1 MAIRHTPSPPT
12 PTLAPVG
19 GLTLRADNGE
29 SLPLDPQR
37 WHAPAT
43 PDENRLL
50 RMVRGPALDVGCGP
64 GRIVDNLVRHGV
76 AALGV
81 DPSPA
86 AVSLARRRGCLVL
99 QRSVFETLPGE
110 GRWRTVLLL
119 DGNIGIGGDAVALL
133 ARCRTLMHRAGQVIV
148 EVEPPGC
155 GWRTRR
161 VRLERGGEA
170 SAWFAWSVVGAE
182 TIAGLA
188 TIAGL
193 RAHAVDHTGDGRWF
207 AHLVHCEPRRISV
220 AS

>member
-1 MAIRHTPSPPT
+1 MAIRRTPPPT
-12 PTLAPVG
+12 TPVPPVG

-29 SLPLDPQR
+29 ALRLDSQR
-37 WHAPAT
+37 WHGPVT
-43 PDENRLL
+43 PVENRLL

-64 GRIVDNLVRHGV
+64 GRIVDNLLRHGV

-86 AVSLARRRGCLVL
+86 AVSLTRRRGCPVL

-110 GRWRTVLLL
+110 GRWPTVLLL
-119 DGNIGIGGDAVALL
+119 DGNIGIAGDPVALL
-133 ARCRTLMHRAGQVIV
+133 GRCRTLMHHAGEVVV

-161 VRLERGGEA
+161 VRLERGGDA
-170 SAWFAWSVVGAE
+170 SAWFSWSVVGAE
-182 TIAGLA
+182 AIAGLA
-188 TIAGL
+188 TNAGL
-193 RAHAVDHTGDGRWF
+193 RTNAVDDAGDGRWF
-207 AHLVHCEPRRISV
+207 AHLVYSDLRGISV